1 MHHLIH
7 PLSLLLAILPVR
19 AYEVAQC
26 YWAKGQTLPQITGL
40 PNSYIPC
47 GEIEDGVQ
55 PCCRVG
61 HNCLEAGACYAPD
74 AGMVY
79 TAGCTDRDYA
89 SSSCPSKCG
98 ISAFWVGH
106 SYCNGT
112 SNNWSCCENQY
123 GNTRNQQFFPYNN
136 RQQCWC
142 PEENAM
148 IGFNA
153 PEKIPDVAY
162 LDLEQPGSISY
173 FPGHTPSAALGG
185 SSTTDSP
192 ASTTSD
198 TDSSTT
204 FTTSTARTSESSSSS
219 SSNTNTNSPASNTA
233 SPSNGSS
240 ASHSA
245 APDSTMSPST
255 SAPLDPSS
263 DPGLP
268 TGTKI
273 GIGVGAGA
281 GAVILAS
288 LLYLLL
294 SFLRKRRKSPPPPI
308 EDQIRPKSIG
318 SSYAGMMSEAQNP
331 QSPNSDAKS
340 PAWSGH
346 RSELPADEPAVA
358 ASPTIGSTTSSSM
371 PSHPLVVAEV
381 EATPPRQSVQS
392 GSQMARGSGTSQPGY
407 GADGI
412 KRYIPYNPARGR
424 SVQDIAEL
432 PG

>member
-1 MHHLIH
+1 MMHHLIS

-19 AYEVAQC
+19 AYEVTQC
-26 YWAKGQTLPQITGL
+26 YWAKGQTLPQISGL

-47 GEIEDGVQ
+47 GEIDDGVQ

-112 SNNWSCCENQY
+112 SNNWSCCDNQH
-123 GNTRNQQFFPYNN
+123 GDTLNQQFFPYNN
-136 RQQCWC
+136 EQQCWC

-148 IGFNA
+148 IGFHA
-153 PEKIPDVAY
+153 PKTIPDVAY
-162 LDLEQPGSISY
+162 LDLEHPGSISY

-185 SSTTDSP
+185 SSTAASP

-204 FTTSTARTSESSSSS
+204 FTTSTMQTSESSSSS
-219 SSNTNTNSPASNTA
+219 SRNSNPNTNTNSPASNTA
-233 SPSNGSS
+233 FPSNGSS

-245 APDSTMSPST
+245 DPDSTSSPLT
-255 SAPLDPSS
+255 S

-294 SFLRKRRKSPPPPI
+294 SFLRKRHKRPPPPI
-308 EDQIRPKSIG
+308 QEQIRPKSIG
-318 SSYAGMMSEAQNP
+318 SSYAGIMSEAANA
-331 QSPNSDAKS
+331 QSPTGDARS
-340 PAWSGH
+340 PAWSSGH
-346 RSELPADEPAVA
+346 RSELPADEDAVVS
-358 ASPTIGSTTSSSM
+358 ASPTIGSTTSPSM
-371 PSHPLVVAEV
+371 PSHPVAAAEV
-381 EATPPRQSVQS
+381 EATTSRQSVQSS
-392 GSQMARGSGTSQPGY
+392 GSQMARGSATSQPGY

-412 KRYIPYNPARGR
+412 KHYIPYNPARGGK
-424 SVQDIAEL
+424 SIAEL